1 MRKLSLILA
10 VLCPAFGAG
19 GASPKLPALLR
30 RATRRRPESA
40 SAIPPAAA
48 RPYALRGDGPLGRS
62 AALSRSW
69 QEGEA
74 QRAERMDARASA
86 CSSPR

>member
-30 RATRRRPESA
+30 
-40 SAIPPAAA
+40 
-48 RPYALRGDGPLGRS
+48 
-62 AALSRSW
+62 
-69 QEGEA
+69 
-74 QRAERMDARASA
+74 
-86 CSSPR
+86 